1 MEHFQNNS
9 EKSLSQLADL
19 LEIEIKRGWKQ
30 KLANW
35 FGVPLNLQ
43 SRWIGRNAIPKKQIK
58 NIEARGY
65 PREKWYI
72 EEEIQEGLALG
83 DQASAEVMRGGVIVP
98 EDPCKHDP
106 GCILPR
112 LVADRKPDGRQLI
125 PLHEAEITEYMETVR
140 EILSS
145 NDVGTREA
153 LKANIRVFADHI
165 KTKDK
170 VEDLEREVRQL
181 KKSIASSPNPGKDG
195 TDEA

>member
-1 MEHFQNNS
+1 MRTSQNNI
-9 EKSLSQLADL
+9 EKSLHSLAFL
-19 LEIEIKRGWKQ
+19 IGIELKRGWKTE
-30 KLANW
+30 LAKW
-35 FGVPLNLQ
+35 FGVPLSLLSN
-43 SRWIGRNAIPKKQIK
+43 WINRNALPKERMKY
-58 NIEARGY
+58 IEDCEY
-65 PREKWYI
+65 SREQWYI
-72 EEEIQEGLALG
+72 EEESQEGLALG